1 MNTDIFLKDGKVVIE
16 RACKYCGCV
25 DSILIDGKGPH
36 AAGLECSGCRKH
48 KGWISFIDFQTI
60 KDAINDKDAFDLRK
74 YSEERIEGF
83 E

>member
-1 MNTDIFLKDGKVVIE
+1 MVW
-16 RACKYCGCV
+16 
-25 DSILIDGKGPH
+25 PH